1 MEDEWFMIP
10 RGKCS
15 HCKRLHRA
23 LPDFMIPHK
32 HFSASTISKV
42 LENVITPDTFTGD
55 SPSESTM
62 IRWHMWLEINRTLID
77 GILKSLAHRQL
88 GFSEKLLK
96 SADSLLNELKAS
108 YENWLET
115 IVRTLY
121 NSGARLIPL

>member
-1 MEDEWFMIP
+1 MIP

-23 LPDFMIPHK
+23 LPDFMIPNK
-32 HFSASTISKV
+32 HFSARTISKV
-42 LENVITPDTFTGD
+42 LEDVITPDTFTGD
-55 SPSESTM
+55 HPSESTM
-62 IRWHMWLEINRTLID
+62 IRWHLWLKINRTLID

-108 YENWLET
+108 YEDWLET
-115 IVRTLY
+115 IIRILY
-121 NSGARLIPL
+121 NSGARLNPL